1 MKKVSIKKQG
11 IETHGAQME
20 DPTSWIAQQVAIN
33 GWGLPDRWLSDSP
46 ISPLSDEEKA
56 KAKESRKVI
65 VKEAKPE
72 SIVQVQKEL
81 EDGSIIT
88 EDVVTPAV
96 EEESY
101 MEYFFPAE
109 YTIEITDI
117 TAEIEQEKEQA
128 EARRYLNETDWM
140 LIRELEGG
148 KKVPS
153 KVKDSRAEARLKL
166 SKDLQASEEKANK
179 GLIKKVLKALGLG

>member
-20 DPTSWIAQQVAIN
+20 DPTAWIAQEVAN
-33 GWGLPDRWLSDSP
+33 NSWGKPDRWLPDSP
-46 ISPLSDEEKA
+46 LNPLSDEEKA
-56 KAKESRKVI
+56 KAQESRKVI

-81 EDGSIIT
+81 EDGSIVT
-88 EDVVTPAV
+88 EDVVTPAQ

-109 YTIEITDI
+109 YTIEIEDI
-117 TAEIEQEKEQA
+117 TAQLEQEKANA
-128 EARRYLNETDWM
+128 EALKYLAETDWLM
-140 LIRELEGG
+140 FRELETG
-148 KKVPS
+148 KPMPEEIKI
-153 KVKDSRAEARLKL
+153 KRQEAR
-166 SKDLQASEEKANK
+166 D
-179 GLIKKVLKALGLG
+179 KVVK

>member
-11 IETHGAQME
+11 IVTHGAQME
-20 DPTSWIAQQVAIN
+20 DPTAWIAQQVAIN
-33 GWGLPDRWLSDSP
+33 GWGLPDRWLPDSP
-46 ISPLSDEEKA
+46 MSPLSDEEKA
-56 KAKESRKVI
+56 KAQESRKVI

-81 EDGSIIT
+81 EDGSIVT
-88 EDVVTPAV
+88 EDVVIPAQ

-117 TAEIEQEKEQA
+117 TAQVEQEKANA
-128 EARRYLNETDWM
+128 EALKYLAETDWLM
-140 LIRELEGG
+140 IRELETG
-148 KKVPS
+148 KPMPEEIKL
-153 KVKDSRAEARLKL
+153 KRQEAR
-166 SKDLQASEEKANK
+166 NK
-179 GLIKKVLKALGLG
+179 VVKYWKSSQS